1 MEYSCKRVNLNL
13 EVALIHSTRS
23 KMARVGGRQGRMAVF
38 GRSIWEGRGISGER
52 VSVVISVA
60 GLKCLARRASL
71 HTTHESSLTGNL
83 QGQKGCIICIL

>member
-1 MEYSCKRVNLNL
+1 MNL

-23 KMARVGGRQGRMAVF
+23 KMAWVGGRQGRMAVF
-38 GRSIWEGRGISGER
+38 GRSIWEGRGIFGER